1 MTSRSTSL
9 GKTTSTSM
17 NYAKG
22 NSLLSLGIIIFKGK
36 LYHLVFKKK
45 MQLTPDPSRKAVKSA
60 PLFSVMRYPFSPIS
74 LVRSHFC
81 SEDAVLLLCDS
92 HCPVH

>member
-45 MQLTPDPSRKAVKSA
+45 NAINSRSLSEGCKVSSSILSDEIS
-60 PLFSVMRYPFSPIS
+60 LFSN
-74 LVRSHFC
+74 
-81 SEDAVLLLCDS
+81 
-92 HCPVH
+92 

>member
-17 NYAKG
+17 NCAKG

-36 LYHLVFKKK
+36 LYHLVFKKNAIN
-45 MQLTPDPSRKAVKSA
+45 SRSLSEGCKVSSSILSDEIS
-60 PLFSVMRYPFSPIS
+60 LFSN
-74 LVRSHFC
+74 
-81 SEDAVLLLCDS
+81 
-92 HCPVH
+92 